1 VHKSAEV
8 KEMALETKVILK
20 MIFDIVRMSK
30 TKKEALERIAEY
42 ANVEGVIQNL
52 EVLKDDS
59 FWGE

>member
-1 VHKSAEV
+1 
-8 KEMALETKVILK
+8 MALETKVILK